1 MKKSKLVNL
10 VLLSVALSSCNQ
22 QKQNHDRKVY
32 LRSDSTADYSRT
44 EGHSHFGGYYAFRP
58 YGMYSYGG
66 YHRAGY
72 YSGGIHESSN
82 IGHSSFKSATIRGG
96 FGSSSFH
103 VSS

>member
-10 VLLSVALSSCNQ
+10 VLLSVAISSCNHE
-22 QKQNHDRKVY
+22 KPKHDRKVY
-32 LRSDSTADYSRT
+32 LRSDSTAEYSRT

-58 YGMYSYGG
+58 YGMYYSGG
-66 YHRAGY
+66 YRRAGY

-82 IGHSSFKSATIRGG
+82 IGHSAFKSATIRGG
-96 FGSSSFH
+96 FGSSAFH